1 MTDSQNNGTF
11 RVLAACLLG
20 AAMFAVLPSSV
31 TMPIRD
37 AIRLA
42 ISPGQRCVSLT
53 FSVVT
58 SEWQQVVSQ
67 ELSSRDLEVDRLQ
80 AELAASQLRE
90 RRARLTAAAA
100 ADHLAMI
107 EQQGATPFDTERA
120 QRLIRPR
127 AVRASVLGAEMLT
140 ELKSRG
146 ILDRGSADGVASDL
160 WVLNQE
166 FPVVQAGSE
175 LSVSD
180 GLPVFAGR
188 CVAGRIVE
196 AGRWTSTLQY
206 LTEPG
211 FRARAVLVRPD
222 HDDSQGQVFSFGA
235 EGLIE
240 GRSELKQNGLCELT
254 QIPATEH
261 VEVGM
266 AVYSPPGH
274 AVDAPMLF
282 GRVVSAEV
290 PSGGLHW
297 IITVRPAVDLK
308 TLRQVEIVVPVLEID
323 LPDEKHDDEL
333 ILPTEVRELPL
344 TQVEPQPRSASVDVE
359 RWRSERS
366 MCCHEVFCLH
376 DSRPARRWMVRSPGG
391 ISS

>member
-11 RVLAACLLG
+11 RVLATCLLG

-37 AIRLA
+37 AARLA
-42 ISPGQRCVSLT
+42 VSPGQRLVSAT
-53 FSVVT
+53 ISVAS
-58 SEWQQVVSQ
+58 SEWRQIVSQ
-67 ELSSRDLEVDRLQ
+67 ELASRDSQVDRLQ
-80 AELAASQLRE
+80 AELAASQFRE
-90 RRARLTAAAA
+90 RRVRLAAAA
-100 ADHLAMI
+100 AAEHLATI
-107 EQQGATPFDTERA
+107 EQHGATPFDMQLA
-120 QRLIRPR
+120 QPLIRPR

-146 ILDRGSADGVASDL
+146 ILDRGSSDGVASDL

-175 LSVSD
+175 LSVAD

-188 CVAGRIVE
+188 CVVGRIVE

-211 FRARAVLVRPD
+211 FRARAVLVGPESD
-222 HDDSQGQVFSFGA
+222 GSEGQTFLFGA

-240 GRSELKQNGLCELT
+240 GRSDLKQNGLCELS

-261 VEVGM
+261 VDVGM

-323 LPDEKHDDEL
+323 LSGEDRDDGL
-333 ILPTEVRELPL
+333 VLPTESRELPL
-344 TQVEPQPRSASVDVE
+344 THVELLPDPASVNVDE
-359 RWRSERS
+359 GRSERMAICQECS
-366 MCCHEVFCLH
+366 RLT
-376 DSRPARRWMVRSPGG
+376 DSRVARRWTVRGQGG
-391 ISS
+391 FRS